1 MISKV
6 GYVVF
11 DPRDSG
17 VADPYP
23 YLAFNTGPHWVQTI
37 EEAHLFDTA
46 DEARMYAF
54 LPLQVIEVEVTYVT

>member
-1 MISKV
+1 MTKT

-23 YLAFNTGPHWVQTI
+23 YLAFNTGPHWVKTV
-37 EEAHLFDTA
+37 EEAHVFDTHE
-46 DEARMYAF
+46 EATMFAF
-54 LPLQVIEVEVTYVT
+54 PPLVVVEVEVTYDP